1 VAHVLDLQN
10 NYLGQ
15 GFITIL
21 FCDDDIKNKDE
32 GPTLWPFCC
41 GFSEEQVLP
50 PRVCVGTHTAHSART
65 NQIHASPYIDA
76 YKSYK
81 LLQKSKYCVG
91 KKKTS
96 SFKGKRRRRLCFDI
110 CFRCPSHSWNGQSKI
125 ICLI

>member
-1 VAHVLDLQN
+1 VAHVIALHT

-50 PRVCVGTHTAHSART
+50 PPCVCGHTHSAQRT
-65 NQIHASPYIDA
+65 HKSNTCFPYIDA

-81 LLQKSKYCVG
+81 LLQIIWR
-91 KKKTS
+91 KK
-96 SFKGKRRRRLCFDI
+96 
-110 CFRCPSHSWNGQSKI
+110 
-125 ICLI
+125 